1 MITEYNTSEKSAM
14 SLNLRLIPWLL
25 VLLMTACS
33 ASTES
38 KSENTSLEGN
48 SSVGQE
54 TPNSN
59 QESGKENSS
68 LIPLNSPAGEQLLIS
83 SNARQDYLPL
93 SIHFVTQDNLAYCG
107 VASMVMV
114 LNSLEIP
121 APVATEYR
129 QAEFFTQNNL
139 FNEKTEKII
148 PAQKISRQGMT
159 LAELGQLL
167 ATYPIKVEVYHSSDS
182 SLPEFRQKVVENLQ
196 QPDNFVLVNY
206 LRSAIGQKTGG
217 HISPLAAYNQETD
230 SFLILDVSRYKYP
243 PIWVKAEELWQAMN
257 TEDKTSGKTRGFV
270 LVSKN

>member
-1 MITEYNTSEKSAM
+1 M

-25 VLLMTACS
+25 VLLMTACA

-38 KSENTSLEGN
+38 KSENTSNISLGVN
-48 SSVGQE
+48 SSVGQA
-54 TPNSN
+54 PLNSN
-59 QESGKENSS
+59 QEGGQENST
-68 LIPLNSPAGEQLLIS
+68 LIPLTSPAGEQLLIS

-114 LNSLEIP
+114 LNSLGIP
-121 APVATEYR
+121 APVAPEYR

-182 SLPEFRQKVVENLQ
+182 NLQEFRQKVVENLQ
-196 QPDNFVLVNY
+196 QPNNFVLVNY

-230 SFLILDVSRYKYP
+230 TFLILDVSRYKYP